1 MIRARKIGRNDPC
14 HCGSGK
20 KFNKC
25 HGDPVQ
31 LDRMARAIS
40 TAHAQLPKHA
50 AREHQRISQQG
61 LGKPIIS
68 TEWHGHRVVA
78 IGNKVHLSPT
88 AKTFP
93 DFLVE
98 YVGATLGRDWA
109 NRELAKPEDIMHP
122 VARWYR
128 SQALHR
134 RKYAGKPGE
143 VFSAPEI
150 GASRAL
156 LELGYGLYL
165 LEHNAEL
172 RSRLIARVK
181 RTEQFLGALSEIRFA
196 GMLVRAGFTI
206 AFEDEAER
214 SRTHCE
220 YSVTRSLTGKTFSV
234 EVKTRHWGGVYPKN
248 DAAGRREITKHTSRQ
263 VRSALEKQADHDRI
277 VFVEMAMPDRG
288 TQNVEP
294 WWLGAAEDGVRDAER
309 LLAENGIT
317 APSAIVVVANH
328 PHHAQLDA
336 TDSVVGLVLTGTGG
350 SAFQG
355 KKHGT
360 LHEAVEFR
368 RRNEDFLAFWKSVQ
382 EYRNIPT
389 TFDGSNPHLAFGEHP
404 PSFQI
409 GARYEVPSPD
419 GSLVSATLEDAVA
432 MPAER
437 KVTGIY
443 HSDDGQRF
451 FVQSPMTEAEVK
463 AYEEHPDTFFGV
475 IKPQRSANGPLDLFD
490 FMFEIHG
497 KQSKED
503 LLKFAANAGFQD
515 LDRLAKLPQAE
526 LATLI
531 CERMVEAVMARS
543 VNDENR
549 G

>member
-1 MIRARKIGRNDPC
+1 VIRTKKIGRNDPC

-20 KFNKC
+20 KFKKC

-31 LDRMARAIS
+31 MDRVTRAVAA
-40 TAHAQLPKHA
+40 AHAELPKHE
-50 AREHQRISQQG
+50 AREHQRVAQQG

-68 TEWHGHRVVA
+68 AEWQGHRVVA
-78 IGNKVHLSPT
+78 IGNKVHISPT

-98 YVGATLGRDWA
+98 YVGATLGREWA
-109 NRELAKPEDIMHP
+109 NQELAKPEDVMHP

-128 SQALHR
+128 TDALHR

-156 LELGYGLYL
+156 LELGYNLYL

-172 RSRLIARVK
+172 RSRLIDRLK
-181 RTEQFLGALSEIRFA
+181 RQDQFLGALSEIRIA
-196 GMLVRAGFTI
+196 GMLVRAGFAI
-206 AFEDEAER
+206 AFEDEDER
-214 SRTHCE
+214 TRTHCE
-220 YSVTRSLTGKTFSV
+220 YSVTRKLTGKTFSV
-234 EVKTRHWGGVYPKN
+234 EVKTRHWGGAYPNN
-248 DAAGRREITKHTSRQ
+248 DAAGRREIIKHVSRQ
-263 VRSALEKQADHDRI
+263 VRNALEKQADHDRI

-288 TQNVEP
+288 TQKVEP

-309 LLAENGIT
+309 LLAERGIA
-317 APSAIVVVANH
+317 APPAIVVVVNH

-336 TDSVVGLVLTGTGG
+336 TDSVVGMVLTGSGG
-350 SAFQG
+350 SEFKG
-355 KKHGT
+355 KTQGT

-382 EYRNIPT
+382 EHRNIPT

-404 PSFQI
+404 PSFRI
-409 GARYEVPSPD
+409 GSRYEVPGAD
-419 GSLVSATLEDAVA
+419 GSPVSATLEDAVA

-443 HSDDGQRF
+443 RSDDGQRF
-451 FVQSPMTEAEVK
+451 LVQSPMTDAEVK

-475 IKPQRSANGPLDLFD
+475 IKPQRSANGPLDLFE
-490 FMFEIHG
+490 FMFEVHG
-497 KQSKED
+497 KQSKEE
-503 LLKFAANAGFQD
+503 LLKFAANTGFQD
-515 LDRLAKLPQAE
+515 LDRLAGLSQAD
-526 LATLI
+526 LATQI
-531 CERMVEAVMARS
+531 CERMVEAVMAKAP
-543 VNDENR
+543 NGGKE